1 MTVRAKTLVKDKFWI
16 VEQNGQKLGT
26 LQKKEDD
33 GWIFLSKQ
41 DKRQVY
47 HTQESLFTKF
57 GFNIFEEKQ
66 PLPIKI
72 EEEKPVNKWDVKQA
86 ENFDVHGYPCSQKPY
101 NPLWNVQ
108 KGLPLYTKTPKSKS
122 MFCAGYYIVK
132 FETVNWRKAYCPKII
147 TLQRY
152 RYKGPIKSKAE
163 MVSQLNEALKNSD

>member
-26 LQKKEDD
+26 LQKQDD
-33 GWIFLSKQ
+33 NGWIFLSKK
-41 DKRQVY
+41 DSREVFHSK
-47 HTQESLFTKF
+47 ESLFTKF
-57 GFNIFEEKQ
+57 GVDVFAENK
-66 PLPIKI
+66 LA
-72 EEEKPVNKWDVKQA
+72 EEEKRVDKWDVKQA
-86 ENFDVHGYPCSQKPY
+86 EDFEVHGYPCSQKPF
-101 NPLWNVQ
+101 NPLWDVQ

-152 RYKGPIKSKAE
+152 PYKGPIKSKTE
-163 MVSQLNEALKNSD
+163 MVAQLNEALKNSD